1 MFAVIFTVQPKK
13 ERWNDYLDLAKFLK
27 PKLEAVDGFIDN
39 ERFESKRTKGRLL
52 SLSTWR
58 DEKAVVRWRTQ
69 GEHHG
74 AQTKG
79 RFEIFEDY
87 HLSVGEITRDSDPPK
102 GPEVEERR
110 FDETVV
116 GRAKVAT
123 ITELTPNHGSDIAM
137 HVDALPARL
146 GLGADRDGIVD
157 VEVFESIYH
166 PGKLVVLGL
175 WHDARAANTWTPTGL
190 ETAENVRCRHVR
202 IIRDYGMSD
211 RREAPQFFHEV
222 PRASRAAAE

>member
-13 ERWNDYLDLAKFLK
+13 ERWNDYLDLAKYLK

-39 ERFESKRTKGRLL
+39 ERFESKRTKGCLL

-74 AQTKG
+74 VQTKG

-102 GPEVEERR
+102 GLTIEERR
-110 FDETVV
+110 FDETAV
-116 GRAKVAT
+116 GRAKVVMIA
-123 ITELTPNHGSDIAM
+123 ELALRKGSDIA
-137 HVDALPARL
+137 VRSDALPERL
-146 GLGADRDGIVD
+146 GLGPHRDGIVD
-157 VEVFESIYH
+157 VEVFESIYS
-166 PGKLVVLGL
+166 PGKLVVLAL
-175 WHDARAANTWTPTGL
+175 WRDARAANGWTPAHPDAI
-190 ETAENVRCRHVR
+190 ETIRCRHVR
-202 IIRDYGMSD
+202 IIRDYGMLD
-211 RREAPQFFHEV
+211 RREAPQFFREV
-222 PRASRAAAE
+222 PRSDRVAAE